1 MFLLVD
7 PLQQHQTRLRRILQA
22 AHKQI
27 ATQSVRF
34 LGEALQQTAET
45 ARYIMQK
52 SALLMKRNVFPL
64 AFEINRGKKL
74 LNASRASRVLG
85 MNADSVGERELH
97 LLIANQQSRQLRRG
111 VRRDV

>member
-1 MFLLVD
+1 M
-7 PLQQHQTRLRRILQA
+7 RRRVLQA

-34 LGEALQQTAET
+34 LSQTLHQTNKT
-45 ARYIMQK
+45 ARYIVQK
-52 SALLMKRNVFPL
+52 PALLMERNAFPL
-64 AFEINRGKKL
+64 AFEINRGEKL
-74 LNASRASRVLG
+74 LNASRASRVLR
-85 MNADSVGERELH
+85 MDANRVGERELH